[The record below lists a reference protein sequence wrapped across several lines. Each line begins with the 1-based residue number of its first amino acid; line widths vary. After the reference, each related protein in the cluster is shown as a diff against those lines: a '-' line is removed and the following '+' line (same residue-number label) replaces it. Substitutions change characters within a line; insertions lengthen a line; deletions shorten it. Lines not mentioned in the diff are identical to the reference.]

1 MIDASEI
8 REIASETGL
17 NPYVVEKDYVIGWVL
32 AGIYMHPEICE
43 GWVFKGG
50 TCLKKCFFETYRF
63 SEDLDFTLCDAEH
76 LDGRRCSRLIEPYS
90 LRQSAE
96 GHILLYAA
104 RDDSGKPRAYR
115 VDHIRGATVVNRMFV
130 PRYTI
135 ELTRCKFALSSVS
148 GLWGTVH
155 IVACRLEVDYMP

>member
-63 SEDLDFTLCDAEH
+63 SEDLDFTLRHAEH
-76 LDGRRCSRLIEPYS
+76 LDEVFLFRVLSEVADWVYQNAGISTWTTRLSAGGGPADSLSRIRSGRAPRAISSCTRPATIAGNREHTELTTF
-90 LRQSAE
+90 
-96 GHILLYAA
+96 AA
-104 RDDSGKPRAYR
+104 RRLR
-115 VDHIRGATVVNRMFV
+115 TECLCLATQLN
-130 PRYTI
+130 
-135 ELTRCKFALSSVS
+135 
-148 GLWGTVH
+148 
-155 IVACRLEVDYMP
+155 